1 MHYYLTQSQCYSH
14 HRLQQSPAAE
24 VYVGQRPLPLRRGT
38 AVRRQQRVQCPAAEL
53 LITLHFSQYE
63 TLNTDKK
70 RHLGTEA
77 ELNYLKYTLEYLN

>member
-14 HRLQQSPAAE
+14 HRLQQPPAVE

-53 LITLHFSQYE
+53 LITLHFSQYD
-63 TLNTDKK
+63 TLNTAKK
-70 RHLGTEA
+70 RHSVTKH
-77 ELNYLKYTLEYLN
+77 ELNHLKYKNI